1 MDEERLQGVGA
12 YELKKLS
19 VANEKNSTRLYKL
32 KPATTMITFRFCIEE
47 LNQKVQKVDK
57 KKLTKKVDKKVDRTE
72 IKNEKTKR
80 NPYHRE

>member
-19 VANEKNSTRLYKL
+19 VQNEKNSTRLYKL

-57 KKLTKKVDKKVDRTE
+57 KKLTEKKLTE

-80 NPYHRE
+80 NTYHRE